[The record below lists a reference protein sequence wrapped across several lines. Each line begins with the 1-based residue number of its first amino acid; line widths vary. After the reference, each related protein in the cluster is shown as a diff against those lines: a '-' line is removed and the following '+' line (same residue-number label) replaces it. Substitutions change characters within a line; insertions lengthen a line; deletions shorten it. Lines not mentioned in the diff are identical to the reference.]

1 MVSEKIFN
9 RQEVMT
15 MHLEGPWLSTTRT
28 KSRGEKT
35 TKAQR
40 EQLERDWR
48 ERNVRLKQMGLQKES
63 FEQFLEWV
71 YGRGKAVAR
80 QTNNRAK
87 VSTPYAKN
95 YQEAKGG
102 SSTQIGG
109 RQATQ
114 TANNQNTGTRED
126 APVEGT
132 VAPRSLGLWITG
144 PCSSK
149 PSPVYTGTKVKG
161 IGTMH
166 KSNAVPIF
174 SDDEAKEISSM
185 RR

>member
-1 MVSEKIFN
+1 
-9 RQEVMT
+9 

-28 KSRGEKT
+28 KARGEKT

-40 EQLERDWR
+40 EELERDWR
-48 ERNVRLKQMGLQKES
+48 ARNVRLKQMGLQKES

-71 YGRGKAVAR
+71 YGRGKAVAQ

-87 VSTPYAKN
+87 VTTPYAKVH
-95 YQEAKGG
+95 QASQGTG
-102 SSTQIGG
+102 SS
-109 RQATQ
+109 QAGS
-114 TANNQNTGTRED
+114 GTTTINGFKSDKAAEAGPD
-126 APVEGT
+126 KGS

-174 SDDEAKEISSM
+174 SDEEAIDISRM